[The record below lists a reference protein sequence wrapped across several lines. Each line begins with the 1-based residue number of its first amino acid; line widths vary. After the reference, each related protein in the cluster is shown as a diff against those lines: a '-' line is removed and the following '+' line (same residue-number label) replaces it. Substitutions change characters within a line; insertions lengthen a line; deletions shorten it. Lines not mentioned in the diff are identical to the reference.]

1 MARYLFNLKI
11 EPNYLPEPIPEER
24 EEKYRETIRL
34 LKSLGVMGWFSIQEN
49 GLMIPGHTNGL
60 ETKMARFDIF
70 DRERMPNI
78 DFTDPEDRERIIK
91 TAPQG
96 YSGVISSFI
105 RLLLA
110 RGVGDSQKMT
120 DKIVEG
126 NVMTPLGRQS
136 LHIHYR
142 GGGLDY
148 MEEKR
153 YGMTQRGMFLGG
165 ISRDFEVYRHLR
177 Q

>member
-1 MARYLFNLKI
+1 MVRYLFNLEI
-11 EPNYLPEPIPEER
+11 EPNYLPEHIPEER

-34 LKSLGVMGWFSIQEN
+34 LESLGVMGRFSIQEN
-49 GLMIPGHTNGL
+49 GLMIPRHTNGL
-60 ETKMARFDIF
+60 ETKMAQFDIF
-70 DRERMPNI
+70 DRERMYNI
-78 DFTDPEDRERIIK
+78 DFTDPEDRERIVE
-91 TAPQG
+91 TAPE
-96 YSGVISSFI
+96 YSGVVSGFI
-105 RLLLA
+105 RLLLSK
-110 RGVGDSQKMT
+110 GIGNLQKMT
-120 DKIVEG
+120 DKIIEG
-126 NVMTPLGRQS
+126 TVMTPLGRQS